1 MPHLYVFVAA
11 FLLLAACG
19 GPKTSAP
26 PAPTRAAA
34 DGVKFIQLDPA
45 FQIELWAS
53 EPMFADP
60 VAMEID
66 ENGRTYVV
74 QNSGYPLDTEH
85 KLGKV
90 WLLEDTNG
98 DGKPDKSTLFAG
110 DLMLPTGV
118 MRWKKG
124 ILVTDAPDVL
134 YLEDTNG
141 DGKADVREP
150 VLTGFAFTNPQH
162 TVNSPVYGL
171 DNWIYL
177 AHEGFASAVV
187 YAQKFGDRG
196 ADIHFSAR
204 GNASPRIK
212 NERRNIRFRP
222 GSFEL
227 ESTSSTSQYGIG
239 FDDYGHLLT
248 ANNSNHARQE
258 VIAARYLARNPDL
271 LTGSSMQDVSDHG
284 GAAQV
289 FSIVKDPRF
298 ELLSGTGIFTS
309 ACSITWWNG
318 GTVIAE
324 PVHGL
329 VHRDVWKQAGAT
341 FSASRAR
348 EGVEFLASTDPWF
361 RPVNFYLGPD
371 GALYVIDYYR
381 KVIEHPEWTSR
392 ETAEAKDIY
401 DGQTMGR
408 IYRITPRQ
416 PGKDVLA
423 PVASLAKAGDE
434 ELVRHLASP
443 HIWWRR
449 NAQRLL
455 VDRRGDHA
463 VEPLRQLARDG
474 QASPLGRLHAL
485 WTLDG
490 LGKLDAPLIAAALG
504 DREPGVRENA
514 IVLAESRLSDAAL
527 VDALLK
533 LEADADP
540 RVRFQL
546 LATLGSVATP
556 AAAAARQR
564 LLDRDM
570 EDKWFQAAALSS
582 SAGDALAAFD
592 AALGARWNKT
602 PGRASYLERLASILG
617 ARGKPAELA
626 RVLSAVAAS
635 AAPEGEWWRAAALEG
650 LASGLRAR
658 HATLAPQPA
667 LFALYADGSPAVRRA
682 ALRLIEIA
690 GLPPARRDAMLREAA
705 ALAADRAQSADRR
718 ADAVA
723 LLALSP
729 SVRPAEF
736 YQKLVE
742 PSEPEA
748 VQVAA
753 VQALGK
759 LPGPASAHFLL
770 SRWRSL
776 TPAVRNVAGEA
787 LLSGAER
794 FPLLL
799 EAIDKGEIQPWSL
812 PPRMRLQ
819 MQMNRDPGMR
829 ERARALIAAKAGDRE
844 EVVRRYQAA
853 LTTDGDAAR
862 GKAVFERTCAKCHK
876 MDGAGAADV
885 GPDLA
890 TIRNRTA
897 ASLLGDILIPSRSIA
912 QMYESYVVETASRG
926 TLDGVISQQTA
937 TTITLVH
944 EEGKQDAVPRSDIR
958 EMRVSNLSAM
968 PEDLDKE
975 VSVPQMADL
984 LAYLKK
990 PR

>member
-1 MPHLYVFVAA
+1 MP
-11 FLLLAACG
+11 
-19 GPKTSAP
+19 S
-26 PAPTRAAA
+26 RAAA

-45 FQIELWAS
+45 WQIELWAS

-66 ENGRTYVV
+66 EHGRTYVV

-90 WLLEDTNG
+90 WLLEDANG

-134 YLEDTNG
+134 YLEDTDG
-141 DGKADVREP
+141 DGKADVREA

-196 ADIHFSAR
+196 ADIRFPAR
-204 GNASPRIK
+204 GNASPRVK
-212 NERRNIRFRP
+212 NERRNIRFRIDSP
-222 GSFEL
+222 AL
-227 ESTSSTSQYGIG
+227 ESTSSTSQFGIV
-239 FDDYGHLLT
+239 FDDYGRLLT
-248 ANNSNHARQE
+248 ANNSNHARHE

-271 LTGSSMQDVSDHG
+271 LLGSSMQDVSDHG

-289 FSIVKDPRF
+289 FSVVKDPRF

-329 VHRDVWKQAGAT
+329 VHRDVWKPAGAT
-341 FSASRAR
+341 FTASRAK

-371 GALYVIDYYR
+371 GALYVLDYYR

-408 IYRITPRQ
+408 IYRVTPRE
-416 PGKDVLA
+416 PGDAA
-423 PVASLAKAGDE
+423 PGAAASLGKAGDE
-434 ELVRHLASP
+434 ELVRQLANP
-443 HIWWRR
+443 HVWWRR

-455 VDRRGDHA
+455 MDRRSERA
-463 VEPLRQLARDG
+463 VEPLRQMVRASH
-474 QASPLGRLHAL
+474 SPLGRVHAL
-485 WTLDG
+485 WALDG
-490 LGKLDAPLIAAALG
+490 LGKLDAALLGAALG
-504 DREPGVRENA
+504 DAEPGVRENA
-514 IVLAESRLSDAAL
+514 IVLAEPRLGDAAL

-533 LEADADP
+533 READPDA

-556 AAAAARQR
+556 AAAATRQR

-570 EDKWFQAAALSS
+570 EDAWFQAAALSS
-582 SAGDALAAFD
+582 SAGDALAAFH
-592 AALGARWNKT
+592 AALGARWTKT
-602 PGRASYLERLASILG
+602 PGRASYLKSLGSILG
-617 ARGKPAELA
+617 ARGRAAELS
-626 RVLSAVAAS
+626 RVLSAVAS
-635 AAPEGEWWRAAALEG
+635 SSTPEADWWRAAALEG
-650 LASGLRAR
+650 LAAGLRAR
-658 HATLAPQPA
+658 HSPLAPQPA
-667 LFALYADGSPAVRRA
+667 LVTLYEDASPAVRHA

-690 GLPPARRDAMLREAA
+690 GLPPARRGAMLQQAA
-705 ALAADRAQSADRR
+705 TLAADRAQPADRR

-723 LLALSP
+723 LLALAP
-729 SVRPAEF
+729 AARTAEF
-736 YQKLVE
+736 YQKFVE

-748 VQVAA
+748 LQTAA

-759 LPGPASAHFLL
+759 LPGAVPAQFLL

-776 TPAVRNVAGEA
+776 TPAVRNAAGEA
-787 LLSGAER
+787 LLASPER

-799 EAIDKGEIQPWSL
+799 AAIGNGEIQPWSL

-819 MQMNRDPGMR
+819 MQMNRDPALR
-829 ERARALIAAKAGDRE
+829 EQARTLIAAQAGDRE
-844 EVVRRYQAA
+844 EVVRKYQAA
-853 LTTDGDAAR
+853 LTAEGDPSR
-862 GKAVFERTCAKCHK
+862 GQAVFERTCAKCHK
-876 MDGAGAADV
+876 MDGKGPADV

-897 ASLLGDILIPSRSIA
+897 ASLLGDILMPSRGIA
-912 QMYESYVVETASRG
+912 QMYESYVIETASRG

-944 EEGKQDAVPRSDIR
+944 EEGKQDVVPRSDIR

-968 PEDLDKE
+968 PEDLDQE